1 MRTTI
6 LAIGLG
12 SLLLAACAADPAA
25 TTERTAVREE
35 GYVPTGSNIPRRDPK
50 RSDMPSV
57 TDGQLGSILRGT
69 GAGRAQ

>member
-12 SLLLAACAADPAA
+12 SLLLAACAADPASS
-25 TTERTAVREE
+25 ERTVARDE
-35 GYVPTGSNIPRRDPK
+35 GYIPTGSNIPRRDPK

-57 TDGQLGSILRGT
+57 TDGQLGSIMRGT
-69 GAGRAQ
+69 GGGRAQ

>member
-12 SLLLAACAADPAA
+12 SLLLAACAADPSSA
-25 TTERTAVREE
+25 ERTAARDE
-35 GYVPTGSNIPRRDPK
+35 GYIPTGSNIPRRDPK

-57 TDGQLGSILRGT
+57 TDGQLGAIMRGT
-69 GAGRAQ
+69 GPGRAQ